1 MAHEYDNAF
10 RTMEN
15 DCPKLL
21 IPLVNE
27 VFKTNY
33 SLDSPIELYPNE
45 QMITSPED
53 EPMIRITDSNFAII
67 GSNQDR
73 YHIECESN
81 PRNNELQVRI
91 FQYDMQVAL
100 YGHTFIGD
108 TMHVRFPRTAV
119 IYLRHGSKTPDM
131 LKICIHDENK
141 EMYREIPVIKVQK
154 YSLEEILE
162 KNLLIFLPF
171 HIFVHEKKLSLY
183 NRDEDKLREL
193 IHEYEYIV
201 GKLSDLN
208 QVGEIT
214 SLEKYCIIT
223 SMRSVLGLIAKKHNK
238 VMKEADKVMG
248 GEILEYEAKTIYRN
262 GFKNG
267 ELKGELKGKLEG
279 KLENGI
285 QVYKNCLNRG
295 MSKEDALAISELTE
309 EDIPAELR

>member
-10 RTMEN
+10 RTIEN

-27 VFKTNY
+27 VFNTNY
-33 SLDSPIELYPNE
+33 SLDTHIELYPNE

-53 EPMIRITDSNFAII
+53 EQLIRITDSNFAII

-81 PRNNELQVRI
+81 PNNNELQVRI

-100 YGHTFIGD
+100 YDRAFIGN
-108 TMHVRFPRTAV
+108 TMHVRFPRTAI
-119 IYLRHGSKTPDM
+119 IYLRHGSKTPNK
-131 LKICIHDENK
+131 LNICIHNENQK
-141 EMYREIPVIKVQK
+141 MHREIPVIKVQK
-154 YSLEEILE
+154 YSLEEIFE
-162 KNLLIFLPF
+162 KHLLIFLPF
-171 HIFVHEKKLSLY
+171 HIFVHEKELSLY
-183 NRDEDKLREL
+183 NKDDRKLKEL

-214 SLEKYCIIT
+214 SLEKYCVIT
-223 SMRSVLGLIAKKHNK
+223 SMRNVLSLIAKKHQTI
-238 VMKEADKVMG
+238 VKEADKVMG

-262 GFKNG
+262 GLKQG
-267 ELKGELKGKLEG
+267 ELQGKLEG
-279 KLENGI
+279 KLEKGI
-285 QVYKNCLNRG
+285 QVYKNCLKRG

-309 EDIPAELR
+309 KDIPKELR

>member
-53 EPMIRITDSNFAII
+53 EQMIRITDSNFVII
-67 GSNQDR
+67 GSSEDR

-81 PRNNELQVRI
+81 PDNTELQVRI
-91 FQYDMQVAL
+91 YQYDMQIAL

-108 TMHVRFPRTAV
+108 TMHVQFPRTAV
-119 IYLRHGSKTPDM
+119 LYLRHNANTPDT
-131 LKICIHDENK
+131 LKICLHDED
-141 EMYREIPVIKVQK
+141 EVLQHEIKVNKIQQ
-154 YSLEEILE
+154 YTLEEIFD
-162 KNLLIFLPF
+162 KHLLIFLPF
-171 HIFVHEKKLSLY
+171 HIFVHEKELSLY
-183 NRDEDKLREL
+183 NRDRKKLKEL

-201 GKLSDLN
+201 GKLNDLN
-208 QVGEIT
+208 QVGDLS

-238 VMKEADKVMG
+238 VKKEADKVMG

-267 ELKGELKGKLEG
+267 ELKGELKGKLE
-279 KLENGI
+279 NAI
-285 QVYKNCLNRG
+285 QVYKNCIERG
-295 MSKEDALAISELTE
+295 MSKEDALAISELKE
-309 EDIPAELR
+309 EDIPKELR